1 MRAVGGGLEL
11 EGRVAHGHGEVLGH
25 ARLEPIEDA
34 GGVPVE
40 QALIAHDHMRGQDR
54 QPGGDGPSVQVVDV
68 LDVLDAQDVAAH
80 LGVAKP
86 SVTDATERLKE
97 RGFVTTD
104 HAGML
109 VLTDSGMEI
118 ADSTYTK
125 HKMLTKFFIYLGVSP
140 EQAMTDACKIEHDI
154 SEETFAALCRYAEKI
169 KSEA

>member
-1 MRAVGGGLEL
+1 MDTTAAEVGKTEENYLEAIL
-11 EGRVAHGHGEVLGH
+11 MIKE
-25 ARLEPIEDA
+25 
-34 GGVPVE
+34 
-40 QALIAHDHMRGQDR
+40 R
-54 QPGGDGPSVQVVDV
+54 QGYVRSV
-68 LDVLDAQDVAAH
+68 DVAAQ

-86 SVTDATERLKE
+86 SVTYATKRLKE

-154 SEETFAALCRYAEKI
+154 RRRPSAPCAATPRRSRRRRDPRNPTLTPLPRPSWPRFFCPSSRLAI
-169 KSEA
+169 SAQTV

>member
-1 MRAVGGGLEL
+1 MDTTAAEVGKTEENYLEAIL
-11 EGRVAHGHGEVLGH
+11 MIKE
-25 ARLEPIEDA
+25 
-34 GGVPVE
+34 
-40 QALIAHDHMRGQDR
+40 R
-54 QPGGDGPSVQVVDV
+54 QGYVRSVDV
-68 LDVLDAQDVAAH
+68 AT
-80 LGVAKP
+80 KP
-86 SVTDATERLKE
+86 SVTYATKRLKE